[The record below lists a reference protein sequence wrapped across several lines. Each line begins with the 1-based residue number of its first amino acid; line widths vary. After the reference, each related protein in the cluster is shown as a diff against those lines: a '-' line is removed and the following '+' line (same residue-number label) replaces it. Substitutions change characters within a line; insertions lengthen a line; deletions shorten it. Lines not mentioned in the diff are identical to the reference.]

1 MKKRLL
7 SILLCAVMA
16 VGMTACSSGS
26 DTTAADDAAEETAD
40 DTAAADEEAAA
51 EDTAASGD
59 DAVVIGFAQSRMN
72 HPYRVAAVEEF
83 EQAIA
88 DKGLNW
94 EVVVCDGNND
104 AAKQTSDV
112 EDLITQGVDVIVM
125 SPITADALTTAAAAV
140 MDAGIPLVLLDRTI
154 DSDDYTTFVG
164 GDNRMIGEIVA
175 DAIAE
180 DLGEEG
186 GNIIELQGTLGASAT
201 IDRHEGLVD
210 RIAEKYPNL
219 NLIQDTSGDY
229 DRAKAM
235 TIIEDFLQTGQT
247 VDAIY
252 SHNDAMAMGAMTA
265 LQAAGVEGVKIY
277 GADGTTEVMDEIK
290 KGTIDGTAFY
300 PTGST
305 QAVEVIEKILNGE
318 EVEKQYLVDVP
329 LVTAENVDEY
339 YDQGI

>member
-1 MKKRLL
+1 MKKRVL
-7 SILLCAVMA
+7 SVILCAVLTMA
-16 VGMTACSSGS
+16 MMGCS
-26 DTTAADDAAEETAD
+26 TKTEEPAQDDAAK
-40 DTAAADEEAAA
+40 EEAAEESPTDADA
-51 EDTAASGD
+51 ESAKEDGGD
-59 DAVVIGFAQSRMN
+59 KVVIGFAQSRMN

-83 EQAIA
+83 EAA
-88 DKGLNW
+88 VEEKGLNW

-112 EDLITQGVDVIVM
+112 EDLITQGVDLIVM
-125 SPITADALTTAAAAV
+125 SPITADALTPVAKTI

-154 DSDDYTTFVG
+154 NSEDYTTFVG

-175 DAIAE
+175 DAIAA

-186 GNIIELQGTLGASAT
+186 GNIVEIQGTLGASAT
-201 IDRHEGLVD
+201 IDRHEGFVD

-219 NLIQDTSGDY
+219 KVVQDNTGEY

-235 TIIEDFLQTGQT
+235 TVMEDFIQTGVE

-252 SHNDAMAMGAMTA
+252 CHNDAMAMGAMTA

-277 GADGTTEVMDEIK
+277 GADGTVELMDEIK
-290 KGTIDGTAFY
+290 KETVSGTAFY

-305 QAVEVIEKILNGE
+305 KAVEVIEKILNGE
-318 EVEKQYLVDVP
+318 EVEKKYMVDVP
-329 LVTAENVDEY
+329 LVTLENIDEY
-339 YDQGI
+339 YDSGI

>member
-7 SILLCAVMA
+7 SILLCAVM
-16 VGMTACSSGS
+16 VMGMTACSM
-26 DTTAADDAAEETAD
+26 DDPTAEEPAEEAADDAAEE
-40 DTAAADEEAAA
+40 AADEGA
-51 EDTAASGD
+51 EDTAEAGD
-59 DAVVIGFAQSRMN
+59 DTVVIGFAQSRMN

-83 EQAIA
+83 EKAIE

-112 EDLITQGVDVIVM
+112 EDLITQDVDVIVM

-140 MDAGIPLVLLDRTI
+140 MEAGIPLVLLDRTI

-175 DAIAE
+175 DAIAA

-219 NLIQDTSGDY
+219 TLIQDTSGDY

-265 LQAAGVEGVKIY
+265 LQAAGIEDVVIY

-290 KGTIDGTAFY
+290 KGTINGTAFY

-305 QAVEVIEKILNGE
+305 QAVEVIEQILNGE
-318 EVEKQYLVDVP
+318 TVEKQYLVDVP
-329 LVTAENVDEY
+329 LVTAENVEEY